1 MYKIIG
7 ADGREYGPVS
17 ADQLRQWITEGRVS
31 ADTQVLPEGGA
42 GWKPLREMPE
52 FTTATGIP
60 AILPVT
66 PRVDSEVA
74 LKLVRGPAIFLLVLS
89 ILDILASLMGIVMTF
104 FQSALMT
111 LPNLPHQMALQNVEL
126 QRQLTILFGL
136 PANVAGLAIAV
147 ICLFGSLR
155 MMNLQSYGLAMTAA
169 VLMLL
174 PCGTCCCCVNI
185 GAGIWALVVLS
196 KPEVKAAFR

>member
-17 ADQLRQWITEGRVS
+17 ADQLRQWIAEGRLNP
-31 ADTQVLPEGGA
+31 DTQVLPEGGA
-42 GWKPLREMPE
+42 SWKPLRALPE
-52 FTTATGIP
+52 FTTTAGIP
-60 AILPVT
+60 AMPPVAPLT
-66 PRVDSEVA
+66 DAETA

-104 FQSALMT
+104 FQSALLT
-111 LPNLPHQMALQNVEL
+111 LPNLPQHNVEL
-126 QRQLTILFGL
+126 QRQLSFLFGL
-136 PANVAGLAIAV
+136 PANAAGLVIAL

-155 MMNLQSYGLAMTAA
+155 MMNLRSYGLALTAA
-169 VLMLL
+169 LLMLL
-174 PCGTCCCCVNI
+174 PCGTCCCCVNV

>member
-17 ADQLRQWITEGRVS
+17 GEQLRQWIAEGRVN
-31 ADTQVLPEGGA
+31 AATQVQTDGSA
-42 GWKPLREMPE
+42 GWQPLRALPE

-60 AILPVT
+60 TPLAAPLPV
-66 PRVDSEVA
+66 DSARA
-74 LKLVRGPAIFLLVLS
+74 LNLVRGPAIFLLVLS
-89 ILDILASLMGIVMTF
+89 ILDILVSVLGMVMSF
-104 FQSALMT
+104 FQTALLS
-111 LPNLPHQMALQNVEL
+111 LPNLPQANVEL
-126 QRQLTILFGL
+126 QRQITMLFSL
-136 PANVAGLAIAV
+136 PANAAGLVIAV

-155 MMNLQSYGLAMTAA
+155 MLKLQSYGLAMTAA
-169 VLMLL
+169 VLMVL

-185 GAGIWALVVLS
+185 GAAIWVLVVLS